1 MNEEEIKNLVKEY
14 MEDYFRMSRPGFEI
28 VSNASTEVHGKSEFC
43 LTTDKGQGL
52 HFYQQGN
59 CKLGANKSIEIRSG
73 IDSKENEFAIV
84 ISANNGDIKI
94 EAVGGDLILE
104 GNNVQIR
111 ANASDGEVS
120 LHSNKVIST
129 QSPELQ
135 VESTKLRTRSTSDTL
150 IAGGTVS
157 LYSETGSVTTG
168 SGQDAIV
175 ATSFWETIINVADQ
189 ARSLLGIR

>member
-28 VSNASTEVHGKSEFC
+28 VSNASTEAHGKSEFC

-73 IDSKENEFAIV
+73 IDSKENEFAVV

-104 GNNVQIR
+104 GNNVQVR
-111 ANASDGEVS
+111 ATAPDGEVS
-120 LHSNKVIST
+120 LYSNKVIST

-189 ARSLLGIR
+189 ARTLLGIK

>member
-1 MNEEEIKNLVKEY
+1 MPVLI
-14 MEDYFRMSRPGFEI
+14 
-28 VSNASTEVHGKSEFC
+28 HGKSEFC

-104 GNNVQIR
+104 GKNVQVR
-111 ANASDGEVS
+111 ATAPDGEVS
-120 LHSNKVIST
+120 FYI
-129 QSPELQ
+129 Q
-135 VESTKLRTRSTSDTL
+135 TKLLVLSPQNCKLNQQNSEQDQHL
-150 IAGGTVS
+150 I
-157 LYSETGSVTTG
+157 L
-168 SGQDAIV
+168 
-175 ATSFWETIINVADQ
+175 
-189 ARSLLGIR
+189 

>member
-28 VSNASTEVHGKSEFC
+28 VSNASTGGHGKSEFC

-104 GNNVQIR
+104 GKNVQVR
-111 ANASDGEVS
+111 ATAPDGEVS
-120 LHSNKVIST
+120 LYSNKVIST

-189 ARSLLGIR
+189 ARTLLGIK